1 MSLIFPTTGGGTGST
16 TPATTASVTVGGL
29 TFEADQPGAAGN
41 AIAVTL
47 EENSGQGILAVIV
60 TGSGTLPGD
69 PYVIRISTD
78 GPASSETTE
87 DIEIF
92 LNANPE
98 VNVLVFVSG
107 GSSSVAASTF
117 DSSLTGGADASTSTG
132 SSSRFLKP
140 SNITPLPNRFTRPAF
155 EALYGFDAETTPPP
169 SPPSIDGAIF
179 TEASEPLTTE
189 LNEILLF
196 EPA

>member
-29 TFEADQPGAAGN
+29 TFEADQAGAAGN
-41 AIAVTL
+41 AISVFFD
-47 EENSGQGILAVIV
+47 ENSGEGTLTVLI
-60 TGSGTLPGD
+60 TGSGTLPSD
-69 PYVIRISTD
+69 PFVIHISTD
-78 GPASSETTE
+78 GLASAETTE
-87 DIEIF
+87 DIQIF
-92 LNANPE
+92 LNSIPE

-107 GSSSVAASTF
+107 GSPSVNASTF
-117 DSSLTGGADASTSTG
+117 NLTPLTGGADATTSTD

-169 SPPSIDGAIF
+169 TTIDGAIL

>member
-29 TFEADQPGAAGN
+29 TFEADQAGAAGN
-41 AIAVTL
+41 AISVFL
-47 EENSGQGILAVIV
+47 EENSGEGTLTVLI

-69 PYVIRISTD
+69 PYVIHISTD
-78 GPASSETTE
+78 GLASAETTE
-87 DIEIF
+87 DIQIF
-92 LNANPE
+92 LNSTPE

-107 GSSSVAASTF
+107 GSSSVSASTF
-117 DSSLTGGADASTSTG
+117 NLTPLTGGAEATTSTG

-155 EALYGFDAETTPPP
+155 EALYGFDAETTPP
-169 SPPSIDGAIF
+169 SIDGAIF

>member
-29 TFEADQPGAAGN
+29 TFEADQAGAAGN
-41 AIAVTL
+41 AISVFL
-47 EENSGQGILAVIV
+47 EENSGLGTLTVTR

-69 PYVIRISTD
+69 PYVIHISTN
-78 GPASSETTE
+78 GLASAETTE

-92 LNANPE
+92 LNAIPE
-98 VNVLVFVSG
+98 VNVLVLVSG

-117 DSSLTGGADASTSTG
+117 NLTPLTGGADAATSTG

-140 SNITPLPNRFTRPAF
+140 SNITPLPNRFARPAF
-155 EALYGFDAETTPPP
+155 EALYGFDAETAPT
-169 SPPSIDGAIF
+169 IDGAIL

-189 LNEILLF
+189 LYEILLF